1 MRNVT
6 TLLSTLALATT
17 LTAQT
22 LPQTERQY
30 LSGHGCDD
38 TVEWDFFCTDG
49 RNSGRWTKI
58 GVPSCWEL
66 QGFGTYQYGISFYG
80 KAFPEGIAGE
90 KGMYKYEFEVPEEF
104 RGKQVSLV
112 FEASM
117 TDTEVKVNGRKAG
130 SKHQGAFYRFSYN
143 VTDLLKYGKKN
154 QLEVT
159 VSKESENASVNLAE
173 RRADYWNFGGI
184 FRPVFLEVKP
194 AVNLRHIAIDAQMDG
209 SFRANCYTNISGDG
223 MSIRA
228 QILDGKGKKL
238 ADTTVPLKAGSDS
251 TTLQLNASAP
261 ALWTA
266 ATPNLYK
273 AQISLLDKGGKVL
286 HHETETFGFR
296 TIEVRE
302 SDGLYVNGVRIN
314 VRGVNRHSFRPESG
328 RTLSKAKNI
337 EDVLLMKG
345 MNMNSVR
352 LSHYPADPEF
362 LEACDS
368 LGLYVMD
375 ELGGW
380 HGKYDTPTGVRLIEG
395 MIERDVN
402 HPSII
407 WWSNGNEKGWN
418 IELDGEF
425 HKYDPQKRPVIHP
438 QGNFSGFETMHYRS
452 YGESQNYMRL
462 PEIFMPTEFLHG
474 LYDGGHGAG
483 LYDYWE
489 MMRKHPRCIGGF
501 LWVLADEG
509 VKRVDMDGFIDN
521 QGNFGA
527 DGIVGPHHE
536 KEGSYYTIKQLW
548 SPVQVMNTAIDRN
561 FDGKLS
567 VENRYDYLNLNTCRF
582 IWQQVKFPSV
592 TDASN
597 TTTRI
602 LKQGEVQGSDVAAHG
617 VGVVDIKTSILPE
630 ADALFLT
637 VIDKYG
643 YELWRWTFP
652 VDKLNRETE
661 QFSAS
666 SGRASYTE
674 TEKGI
679 TVKANGR
686 TFVFSKKDGQLKD
699 VSVNSRKISFANG
712 PRFIGARRAD
722 RSLDQFYN
730 HDDEKAKAK
739 DRTYSEFTDAAV
751 FTKLDVKE
759 EGGDLILTA
768 NYKLGNLDKAQW
780 RIHPDGMAT
789 LDYTYNFSGVVDL
802 MGICFDYPE
811 EQVLSKRWLGAGPYR
826 VWQNRIHGTQYDIW
840 ENDYNDPIPGETFTY
855 PEFKGYFGSVS
866 WMSIRTKEGTISLT
880 NETPDS
886 YIGVYQPRDGR
897 DRLLYT
903 LPESGISVLNVIPP
917 VRNKVNSTDLCG
929 PSSQPKWV
937 DGPQT
942 GRLVLRFE

>member
-1 MRNVT
+1 MRKVT
-6 TLLSTLALATT
+6 ALLSTLALATT
-17 LTAQT
+17 LTAQN

-30 LSGHGCDD
+30 LSGRGCDD
-38 TVEWDFFCTDG
+38 MVEWDFFCTDG
-49 RNSGRWTKI
+49 RNSGKWTKI

-66 QGFGTYQYGISFYG
+66 QGFGTYQYGITFYG
-80 KAFPEGIAGE
+80 KPFPEGVADE
-90 KGMYKYEFEVPEEF
+90 KGMYKYEFEVPEKF
-104 RGKQVSLV
+104 RGQQVNLV

-117 TDTEVKVNGRKAG
+117 TDTEVKVNGRKVG

-143 VTDLLKYGKKN
+143 VTDFLKYGKKN
-154 QLEVT
+154 LLEVT
-159 VSKESENASVNLAE
+159 VAKESENASVNLAE

-194 AVNLRHIAIDAQMDG
+194 AINLRHIAIDAQMDG
-209 SFRANCYTNISGDG
+209 TFRANCYSNISNDG
-223 MSIRA
+223 MSICA
-228 QILDGKGKKL
+228 QILDNKNKKL
-238 ADTTVPLKAGSDS
+238 AETTVPVKTGGDWTS
-251 TTLQLNASAP
+251 LQLKVSNP

-266 ATPNLYK
+266 ETPNLYK
-273 AQISLLDKGGKVL
+273 AQFSLLDKNGKVL
-286 HHETETFGFR
+286 HYETESFGFR
-296 TIEVRE
+296 TIEVHE
-302 SDGLYVNGVRIN
+302 SDGLYINGVRIN

-337 EDVLLMKG
+337 EDVLLIKS
-345 MNMNSVR
+345 MNMNAVR

-418 IELDGEF
+418 TELDGEF

-548 SPVQVMNTAIDRN
+548 SPIQIMNTSIDRQ
-561 FDGKLS
+561 FDGKFS

-582 IWQQVKFPSV
+582 LWKQVKFPQA

-597 TTTRI
+597 TAAQV
-602 LKQGEVQGSDVAAHG
+602 LKEGEVQGSDVAAHSAG
-617 VGVVDIKTSILPE
+617 VLDIKTNIL
-630 ADALFLT
+630 ANTDALYLT
-637 VIDKYG
+637 AIDKYG
-643 YELWRWTFP
+643 HELWRWTFP
-652 VDKLNRETE
+652 VDKLNQQTE
-661 QFSAS
+661 PISFLSI
-666 SGRASYTE
+666 RPTYTE
-674 TEKGI
+674 TENDL
-679 TVKANGR
+679 TVKANKR
-686 TFVFSKKDGQLKD
+686 TFIFSKKDGQLKG
-699 VSVNSRKISFANG
+699 VSVDNRKISFANG

-730 HDDEKAKAK
+730 HDDEKAKEK
-739 DRTYSEFTDAAV
+739 DRTYSEFPDAAV
-751 FTKLDVKE
+751 FTKLDVKQD
-759 EGGDLILTA
+759 GGDLIVTA

-780 RIHPDGMAT
+780 TISPSGDLV

-811 EQVLSKRWLGAGPYR
+811 DQVISKRWLGAGPYR
-826 VWQNRIHGTQYDIW
+826 VWQNRIHGTQYDVW

-855 PEFKGYFGSVS
+855 PEFKGYFGDVS
-866 WMSIRTKEGTISLT
+866 WMNIRTKEGIISLT
-880 NETPDS
+880 NETPNA
-886 YIGVYQPRDGR
+886 YVGIYQPRDGR

-903 LPESGISVLNVIPP
+903 LPESGISLLNVIPP

-937 DGPQT
+937 NGPQT
-942 GRLVLRFE
+942 GRIVFRFE

>member
-1 MRNVT
+1 MRKVT
-6 TLLSTLALATT
+6 ALLSTLALATT
-17 LTAQT
+17 LTAQN

-30 LSGHGCDD
+30 LSGRGCDD
-38 TVEWDFFCTDG
+38 MVEWDFFCTDG
-49 RNSGRWTKI
+49 RNSGKWTKI

-66 QGFGTYQYGISFYG
+66 QGFGTYQYGITFYG
-80 KAFPEGIAGE
+80 KPFPEGVADE
-90 KGMYKYEFEVPEEF
+90 KGMYKYEFEVPEKF
-104 RGKQVSLV
+104 RGQQVNLV

-117 TDTEVKVNGRKAG
+117 TDTEVKVNGRKVG

-143 VTDLLKYGKKN
+143 VTDFLKYGKKN
-154 QLEVT
+154 LLEVT
-159 VSKESENASVNLAE
+159 VAKESENASVNLAE

-194 AVNLRHIAIDAQMDG
+194 AINLRHIAIDAQMDG
-209 SFRANCYTNISGDG
+209 TFRANCYSNISNDG

-228 QILDGKGKKL
+228 QILDNKNKKL
-238 ADTTVPLKAGSDS
+238 AETTVPVKTGGDWTS
-251 TTLQLNASAP
+251 LQLKVSNP

-266 ATPNLYK
+266 ETPNLYK
-273 AQISLLDKGGKVL
+273 AQFSLLDKNGKVL
-286 HHETETFGFR
+286 HYETESFGFR
-296 TIEVRE
+296 TIEVHE
-302 SDGLYVNGVRIN
+302 SDGLYINGVRIN

-337 EDVLLMKG
+337 EDVLLIKS
-345 MNMNSVR
+345 MNMNAVR

-418 IELDGEF
+418 TELDGEF

-462 PEIFMPTEFLHG
+462 PQIFMPTEFLHG

-548 SPVQVMNTAIDRN
+548 SPVQIMNTSIDRL

-582 IWQQVKFPSV
+582 LWKQVKFPQA

-597 TTTRI
+597 TAAQV
-602 LKQGEVQGSDVAAHG
+602 LKEGEVQGSDVAAHSAG
-617 VGVVDIKTSILPE
+617 VLDIKTNIL
-630 ADALFLT
+630 ANTDALYLT
-637 VIDKYG
+637 AIDKYG
-643 YELWRWTFP
+643 HELWRWTFP
-652 VDKLNRETE
+652 VDKLNQQTE
-661 QFSAS
+661 PISFLSI
-666 SGRASYTE
+666 RPTYTE
-674 TEKGI
+674 TENDL
-679 TVKANGR
+679 TVKANKR
-686 TFVFSKKDGQLKD
+686 TFIFSKKDGQLKG
-699 VSVNSRKISFANG
+699 VSVDNRKISFANG

-730 HDDEKAKAK
+730 HDDEKAKEK
-739 DRTYSEFTDAAV
+739 DRTYSEFPDAAV
-751 FTKLDVKE
+751 FTKLDVKQD
-759 EGGDLILTA
+759 GGDLIVTA

-780 RIHPDGMAT
+780 TISPSGDLV

-811 EQVLSKRWLGAGPYR
+811 DQVISKRWLGAGPYR
-826 VWQNRIHGTQYDIW
+826 VWQNRIHGTQYDVW

-855 PEFKGYFGSVS
+855 PEFKGLEFN
-866 WMSIRTKEGTISLT
+866 L
-880 NETPDS
+880 
-886 YIGVYQPRDGR
+886 
-897 DRLLYT
+897 
-903 LPESGISVLNVIPP
+903 
-917 VRNKVNSTDLCG
+917 
-929 PSSQPKWV
+929 
-937 DGPQT
+937 
-942 GRLVLRFE
+942 

>member
-238 ADTTVPLKAGSDS
+238 ADTTVPLKAGSDW
-251 TTLQLNASAP
+251 TTLQLNVSAP

-266 ATPNLYK
+266 ETPNLYK
-273 AQISLLDKGGKVL
+273 AQFSLLDKGGKVL

-699 VSVNSRKISFANG
+699 VSVNNRKISFANG

-759 EGGDLILTA
+759 EGGNLILTA

-780 RIHPDGMAT
+780 TIHPDGMAT

-826 VWQNRIHGTQYDIW
+826 VWQNRIHGAQYDIW

-855 PEFKGYFGSVS
+855 SEFKGYFGSVS